1 MLYVPPRPVP
11 NQRLRLCSNERS
23 GLHNP
28 GRRYSVR
35 AATIP
40 GSVKHF
46 SRFPTLNELTTDKS
60 ASSGSLAWSGTEIPS
75 LYGIRGVAAM
85 VVVLSHI
92 GLSKSNATYA
102 VICFFVLSG
111 FLITHLLLK
120 EHDKTGDVSLRK
132 FYARRVLRIFPAFYG
147 YAACYVAGR
156 ILMNLP
162 IDWPALISCL
172 TYTSNYFFAFSG
184 HPIATMVHTWSL
196 AVEEQFYLLWPFVF
210 WMWARDRSG
219 LMKGLMIAIPA
230 IWIYRWVAMLCNLPG
245 SYVFCAFETRADALA
260 IGCLLAVANRE
271 KRIPRWLI
279 DHKWVGLAALAL
291 VCVSSAV
298 ELNGPRYAWSLVA
311 VACAVLL
318 IQSIAHSESVGYR
331 WLNSRPLR
339 ALGLISYS
347 LYLYH
352 PFANRL
358 PGALRILPVEIA
370 FSLALAA
377 ASYFIIERPFL
388 LLKSR
393 VASSSSRTVLQ

>member
-1 MLYVPPRPVP
+1 
-11 NQRLRLCSNERS
+11 
-23 GLHNP
+23 
-28 GRRYSVR
+28 
-35 AATIP
+35 
-40 GSVKHF
+40 
-46 SRFPTLNELTTDKS
+46 
-60 ASSGSLAWSGTEIPS
+60 
-75 LYGIRGVAAM
+75 M
-85 VVVLSHI
+85 VVVLSHVGI
-92 GLSKSNATYA
+92 PQSNATYA

-111 FLITHLLLK
+111 FLITHLLLR
-120 EHDKTGDVSLRK
+120 EYDKTGDVSLRR

-156 ILMNLP
+156 ILMNLA

-184 HPIATMVHTWSL
+184 HPIGTMVHTWSL

-210 WMWARDRSG
+210 WMLARNRSG

-230 IWIYRWVAMLCNLPG
+230 IWIYRWVAMLCNFPG
-245 SYVFCAFETRADALA
+245 SYIFCAFETRADALA
-260 IGCLLAVANRE
+260 IGCLLAVANRA

-279 DHKWVGLAALAL
+279 DHKWVGLVALAL
-291 VCVSSAV
+291 ICVSSAV

-318 IQSIAHSESVGYR
+318 IQAIAHSQSVWYT

-358 PGALRILPVEIA
+358 PAALRILPVEIG

-377 ASYFIIERPFL
+377 ASYFIVEKPFL
-388 LLKSR
+388 LLKGRIPGVSP
-393 VASSSSRTVLQ
+393 SLSSRTVLQ